1 MLKMKKVLKKNKN
14 VLLLTGVMVLV
25 SFVIAVIS
33 ILMIYKNARQQLYNR
48 LTDIVNQQ
56 ELEIDVWKNH
66 FHANESD
73 IIELINR
80 ERENNISIGR
90 QGEIVIA
97 RRSNDSIEFLISNKS
112 NFNYYKI
119 SQNIT
124 LASPMHKALIG
135 EKGFL
140 KGKDYDGIDVFAAYT
155 YIKQLNWGI
164 VAKIPVSEIN
174 RPYILSALL
183 VLFLAVIFISI
194 SSYAFF
200 KITNPLL
207 ESVIESEIKLQRA
220 LMVAPFPIMIHAEDG
235 EVISINKAWTEL
247 TGYSMSDIP
256 TVSDWT
262 EKAYRQRSE
271 NVKDYI
277 DKLYSLDY
285 KADDGEYE
293 IYTAGG
299 EKIIW
304 DFGSS
309 PLGKFTDGRRLVIS
323 MAKDITE
330 RKQIEAELYKNQHEL
345 KVTNEEY
352 LAINEELN
360 ERNTEYS
367 KINEEL
373 IKAKELAEESAFF
386 LNESQKAGFI
396 GSYKADFIKDYWQS
410 SETLDKIFGI
420 DKNYERS
427 IAGWLNIIHPDDR
440 YMMND
445 YLTNEVIPNQKNFE
459 KEYRITRINDNI
471 TRWVYGL
478 GNTRFDE
485 KGNITEMLGT
495 IQDITDRK
503 LAEIEIKI
511 LNEELEQR
519 VIERTS
525 QLETA
530 NKELEA
536 FSYSVS
542 HDLRAPLRALD
553 GFARILIEDYAG
565 SLDVEA
571 NRLLHVITDN
581 AKRMGILIDDLLSFS
596 RLGRHEIRLMKIN
609 MYEMAN
615 TVFHEFVPEGE
626 KEEIEFRL
634 QNIPV
639 AYGDTAMIRQVWANL
654 ISNAIKFTSQKESR
668 IIDIGSQ
675 TEEGTNVY
683 FVKDNGVGFNMA
695 YKNKLFGVFQRLHS
709 SDEFEGTGVGLALV
723 HRIIHRLNGTVWA
736 EAEPNKGATFY
747 FTLPNRIK

>member
-1 MLKMKKVLKKNKN
+1 
-14 VLLLTGVMVLV
+14 
-25 SFVIAVIS
+25 
-33 ILMIYKNARQQLYNR
+33 
-48 LTDIVNQQ
+48 
-56 ELEIDVWKNH
+56 
-66 FHANESD
+66 
-73 IIELINR
+73 
-80 ERENNISIGR
+80 
-90 QGEIVIA
+90 
-97 RRSNDSIEFLISNKS
+97 
-112 NFNYYKI
+112 
-119 SQNIT
+119 
-124 LASPMHKALIG
+124 
-135 EKGFL
+135 
-140 KGKDYDGIDVFAAYT
+140 
-155 YIKQLNWGI
+155 
-164 VAKIPVSEIN
+164 
-174 RPYILSALL
+174 
-183 VLFLAVIFISI
+183 
-194 SSYAFF
+194 
-200 KITNPLL
+200 
-207 ESVIESEIKLQRA
+207 
-220 LMVAPFPIMIHAEDG
+220 
-235 EVISINKAWTEL
+235 
-247 TGYSMSDIP
+247 
-256 TVSDWT
+256 
-262 EKAYRQRSE
+262 
-271 NVKDYI
+271 
-277 DKLYSLDY
+277 
-285 KADDGEYE
+285 
-293 IYTAGG
+293 
-299 EKIIW
+299 
-304 DFGSS
+304 
-309 PLGKFTDGRRLVIS
+309 
-323 MAKDITE
+323 
-330 RKQIEAELYKNQHEL
+330 
-345 KVTNEEY
+345 
-352 LAINEELN
+352 
-360 ERNTEYS
+360 
-367 KINEEL
+367 
-373 IKAKELAEESAFF
+373 
-386 LNESQKAGFI
+386 
-396 GSYKADFIKDYWQS
+396 
-410 SETLDKIFGI
+410 
-420 DKNYERS
+420 
-427 IAGWLNIIHPDDR
+427 
-440 YMMND
+440 MMND

-478 GNTRFDE
+478 GNTRFDK

-615 TVFHEFVPEGE
+615 TVFHEFVPEGD